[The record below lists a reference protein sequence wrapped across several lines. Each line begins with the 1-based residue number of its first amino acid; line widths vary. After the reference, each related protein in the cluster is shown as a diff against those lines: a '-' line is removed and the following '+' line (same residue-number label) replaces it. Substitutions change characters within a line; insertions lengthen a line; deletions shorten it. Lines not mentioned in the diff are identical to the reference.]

1 MVNFPEETADASI
14 SSSITITQLANQV
27 APTPDFPP
35 IYEDPSVSV
44 VDYDGDI
51 GVGNVGG
58 SGAESSTGTGFL
70 FPPYD
75 GRAPAPASAEYS
87 TSQIKE
93 ICFGMVRRNSSQFLR
108 RLSYRPFRSVM

>member
-51 GVGNVGG
+51 GVRNVRGF
-58 SGAESSTGTGFL
+58 GAESSTSTGFL
-70 FPPYD
+70 FSPYD
-75 GRAPAPASAEYS
+75 GRAAAPGSAEYS
-87 TSQIKE
+87 TSQRQE

-108 RLSYRPFRSVM
+108 RLSYSPFRFAM